1 MSSRGSTARSSK
13 SSSSLMLKAAS
24 SPGPHL
30 QHGFPYHTQPG
41 HLLAC
46 FPYED
51 QEGPEHTYSPEGFHG
66 QLSITP
72 HYGHYLTIAASV
84 ARRLQA
90 IAAAATTLREST
102 PAARALGLMGMRTGA
117 SASCSHREDR
127 PSPSVPSSSAA
138 RAVPVPGPASARSAC
153 AIGMASSSG
162 VSASSVKPA
171 ARSSARPS
179 YQPAIRAYGM
189 ANTAPIETLTERRYS
204 GSAHRVDKITALMPS
219 AAAHRK
225 IAPTLP

>member
-102 PAARALGLMGMRTGA
+102 PAARALGLMGMRTAA
-117 SASCSHREDR
+117 SASCSHRDDR

-138 RAVPVPGPASARSAC
+138 RASPGEPSASAIGAAC
-153 AIGMASSSG
+153 SSG
-162 VSASSVKPA
+162 VSASSVKPP
-171 ARSSARPS
+171 ARNCA
-179 YQPAIRAYGM
+179 
-189 ANTAPIETLTERRYS
+189 
-204 GSAHRVDKITALMPS
+204 
-219 AAAHRK
+219 
-225 IAPTLP
+225 